1 MSLQDIFYLTN
12 TIVMA
17 LAIILLTAL
26 VVLVFYIKQK
36 FGQLVDNI
44 NRRVDAVG
52 KIVDD
57 PADIAADVGA
67 AMAEKGIKEI
77 KKLIK

>member
-12 TIVMA
+12 TIVMV

-26 VVLVFYIKQK
+26 VILVFYIKQK

-57 PADIAADVGA
+57 PSDIAADVGA
-67 AMAEKGIKEI
+67 AMADKGIKEI
-77 KKLIK
+77 KKLFK